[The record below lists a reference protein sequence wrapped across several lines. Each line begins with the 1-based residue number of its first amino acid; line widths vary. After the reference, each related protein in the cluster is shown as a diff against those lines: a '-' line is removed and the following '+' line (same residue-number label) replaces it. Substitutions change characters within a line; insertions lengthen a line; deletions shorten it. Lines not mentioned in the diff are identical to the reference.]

1 MSEEKM
7 MGKLTRVAADNGSL
21 SGQSFWSFFKGDM
34 FICKMTLE
42 ECQVSFPYLSYDDMN
57 TKEFGLLMLKK
68 LRHMKA
74 FW

>member
-1 MSEEKM
+1 MSDERM
-7 MGKLTRVAADNGSL
+7 MGKLTRVATETGL
-21 SGQSFWSFFKGDM
+21 SGESFWCFYKGDM

-42 ECQVSFPYLSYDDMN
+42 DCQKSFPYLSYDDMN

-68 LRHMKA
+68 LKHMKA

>member
-7 MGKLTRVAADNGSL
+7 MGRLTRVATETGI
-21 SGQSFWSFFKGDM
+21 SGESFWSFYIGDM
-34 FICKMTLE
+34 FICKMTLV
-42 ECQVSFPYLSYDDMN
+42 ECQVSFPYLSFDDMN

>member
-7 MGKLTRVAADNGSL
+7 MGRLLRVYADGVL
-21 SGQSFWSFFKGDM
+21 SGESVWSFYVGDM
-34 FICKMTLE
+34 FICKMTLT
-42 ECQVSFPYLSYDDMN
+42 ECQKSFPYLSFDDMN

-68 LRHMKA
+68 LKHMKA

>member
-7 MGKLTRVAADNGSL
+7 MGKLSRVYADGVL
-21 SGQSFWSFFKGDM
+21 SGESFWSFYAGDM
-34 FICKMTLE
+34 FICKMSLI
-42 ECQVSFPYLSYDDMN
+42 ECQKSFPYLSYDDMN

-68 LRHMKA
+68 LKHMKA